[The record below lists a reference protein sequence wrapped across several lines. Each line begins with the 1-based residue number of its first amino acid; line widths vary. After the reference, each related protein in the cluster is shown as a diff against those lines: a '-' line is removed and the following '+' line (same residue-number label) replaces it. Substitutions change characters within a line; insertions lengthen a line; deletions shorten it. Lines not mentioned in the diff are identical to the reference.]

1 MLKVDLHVHSKYS
14 KKTTEWFLK
23 RIGASESYTE
33 PEIIYNILK
42 NRGMDLVTITDHNS
56 IKGCLKLKEKY
67 PDDTFISVESTA
79 HFPEDDCKIHILIYN
94 IDEDIF
100 SEIQKIRYDIYQ
112 LRDFLSKNSIA
123 HSVAHALYSTN
134 GKLTADH
141 VEKLI
146 LLFNT
151 FEGINGC
158 RGEIY
163 NKTLMDMLTSLTKE
177 DIARLCSKHKIEPIG
192 DTPWKKGFTG
202 GSDDHAGLLLGKT
215 YTFSETSIDI
225 NSFMDDIK
233 HCKTLPVGSSAN
245 FYTLAFNIYKIA
257 YDFSAKN
264 KTINFA
270 GGLAGELVSNILEN
284 KKPSLWKRLKLSH
297 FRRKSSIH
305 MLITDL
311 IYQLRDIPEDQI
323 EQRLAMVFDKATEIS
338 DEFIRSVFKKLKKK
352 KELSLDSI
360 YRSSMTA
367 ALGVFLAVPFFS
379 SARHMF
385 RDRYLLDDLRSRFD
399 TIFNGKTKKIAWFTD
414 TINDLNG
421 VSVILKTIG
430 KLAATKGYPLK
441 IFGSI
446 TDKEFSD
453 ELPKNFVNTK
463 PIFDFP
469 LPYYNRLTIKIPS
482 MLDMLKSVYMFA
494 PDEIVVSTPGPVGVL
509 GLIIGKIMNIKTVGI
524 YHTDFT
530 KEIYDITKDNSLS
543 EFVEKGVNFI
553 YNSFDEVM
561 SPSKAYI
568 SMLVERGINPQKVTI
583 FKRGIDVSLFKPS
596 YSFGNTDVVN
606 LVYAGRISK
615 DKNLDF
621 LMAVYN
627 DIRNKYLDKK
637 VRLYMIGDGPYYDK
651 LEKRFRNKGVVFTGK
666 LKHKEL
672 ISYYNMGDLFL
683 FPSNTDTFG
692 MVVLEAQAC
701 GLPVMVS
708 DIGGPKEVI
717 IDGITGFIAKAD
729 DLKDW
734 VEKVS
739 YYIDLKIENSEK
751 IESMRFASAQHIR
764 DHFDWDNVI
773 KELFSA

>member
-1 MLKVDLHVHSKYS
+1 MLRADLHVHSKYS
-14 KKTTEWFLK
+14 KKTTEWFLR

-33 PEIIYNILK
+33 PEVIYNILK

-67 PDDTFISVESTA
+67 PNDTFISVESTA
-79 HFPEDDCKIHILIYN
+79 HFPEDDCKVHILIYN
-94 IDEDIF
+94 IDEKIF

-112 LRDFLSKNSIA
+112 LRDFLLENSVT
-123 HSVAHALYSTN
+123 HSVAHALYSVN
-134 GKLTADH
+134 GRLSANH

-163 NKTLMDMLTSLTKE
+163 NKTIMGMLTSLTKE
-177 DIARLCSKHKIEPIG
+177 DIERLYAKYKIDPMG
-192 DTPWKKGFTG
+192 NTPWKKGFTG
-202 GSDDHAGLLLGKT
+202 GSDDHAGMLLGKT
-215 YTFSETSIDI
+215 HTFSEASLDID
-225 NSFMDDIK
+225 SFMDNIK
-233 HCKTLPVGSSAN
+233 NCKTLPIGSSAN

-257 YDFSAKN
+257 YDFSSKN

-284 KKPSLWKRLKLSH
+284 KKPSLWKSLRLNH
-297 FRRKSSIH
+297 FRRKSSVH

-311 IYQLRDIPEDQI
+311 IYQLRDIPENQI

-385 RDRYLLDDLRSRFD
+385 KDRYLLDDLRSRFD
-399 TIFNGKTKKIAWFTD
+399 NIFNNKTKKIAWFTD

-421 VSVILKTIG
+421 VSMTLKTIG
-430 KLAATKGYPLK
+430 RLAVSKGYPLK
-441 IFGSI
+441 IFSCI

-453 ELPKNFVNTK
+453 ELPENFVNTK

-469 LPYYNRLTIKIPS
+469 FPYYNRLTIKIPS
-482 MLDMLKSVYMFA
+482 MLNMLKSVYMFA
-494 PDEIVVSTPGPVGVL
+494 PDEIVVSTPGPVGIL

-530 KEIYDITKDNSLS
+530 KEIYDITKDQSLS
-543 EFVEKGVNFI
+543 VFVEKGVSFI

-568 SMLVERGINPQKVTI
+568 SILVERGINPEKVTI
-583 FKRGIDVSLFKPS
+583 FKRGIDVSIFKPS
-596 YSFGNTDVVN
+596 YSFGNTNVVN
-606 LVYAGRISK
+606 LIYAGRISR

-621 LMAVYN
+621 LLEVY
-627 DIRNKYLDKK
+627 DVIFNKYLDTKI
-637 VRLYMIGDGPYYDK
+637 RLYIIGDGPYYDK
-651 LEKRFRNKGVVFTGK
+651 LEKRCRNKGVVFTGK
-666 LKHKEL
+666 LKHNEL
-672 ISYYNMGDLFL
+672 IRYYNMGDLFL

-701 GLPVMVS
+701 GLPVVVS
-708 DIGGPKEVI
+708 DIGGPKEI
-717 IDGITGFIAKAD
+717 IVDGTTGFIAKAN
-729 DLKDW
+729 DLKNW

-739 YYIDLKIENSEK
+739 YYIDLKLENSEK
-751 IESMRFASAQHIR
+751 VESMRFMSAQHIR
-764 DHFDWDNVI
+764 KHFDWDNVM
-773 KELFSA
+773 KKLFTA